1 MENGNLLPIR
11 AAKRRKRMMN
21 LCTAA
26 IVGALYV
33 VLTMLSAMVGLSSG
47 AIQVRISEA
56 LCVLPVFLPWSAL
69 GLWIGCALANLLTS
83 AAVWDIVFGSL
94 ATLIGALGALLL
106 GVAARKLGDAGKG
119 RLALLIKF
127 LVPLPTVL
135 ANAVIVPFVLM
146 YAYGIADV
154 GYWWLVASVGA
165 GEVISAWILGAF
177 VLLLLE
183 KNSKI
188 FKITAKDK
196 ARRE

>member
-1 MENGNLLPIR
+1 
-11 AAKRRKRMMN
+11 MN

-33 VLTMLSAMVGLSSG
+33 VLTLLSAAVGLSSG

-56 LCVLPVFLPWSAL
+56 LCVLPVFLPWSAV
-69 GLWIGCALANLLTS
+69 GLWIGCIIANLITS

-106 GVAARKLGDAGKG
+106 GVAARKLNKSG
-119 RLALLIKF
+119 RTKLALFVKI

-135 ANAVIVPFVLM
+135 ANAVIVPFVLI
-146 YAYGIADV
+146 YAYGIMDM
-154 GYWWLVASVGA
+154 GYWLLVLTVGV
-165 GEVISAWILGAF
+165 GEIISAWILGVF
-177 VLLLLE
+177 VLTLLE

-188 FKITAKDK
+188 FKITARDK

>member
-1 MENGNLLPIR
+1 MENGNLLPTR

-33 VLTMLSAMVGLSSG
+33 VLTLLSAAVGLSSG

-106 GVAARKLGDAGKG
+106 GVAARKLGDVGKG
-119 RLALLIKF
+119 RLALLIKI

-154 GYWWLVASVGA
+154 GYWWLVASVGV
-165 GEVISAWILGAF
+165 GEIISAWILGAF